1 MVKPPENIPGNPGVE
16 PKRLPLFG
24 WKELLLLLL
33 KREFVLLT
41 GAPKIL
47 SLPVLFELL
56 NNEPPLPF
64 GVLLNKFLG
73 PNLGDISIP
82 PILIP

>member
-24 WKELLLLLL
+24 WKELLLL

-47 SLPVLFELL
+47 SLPWLFELL

-64 GVLLNKFLG
+64 GVLLNKW
-73 PNLGDISIP
+73 
-82 PILIP
+82 